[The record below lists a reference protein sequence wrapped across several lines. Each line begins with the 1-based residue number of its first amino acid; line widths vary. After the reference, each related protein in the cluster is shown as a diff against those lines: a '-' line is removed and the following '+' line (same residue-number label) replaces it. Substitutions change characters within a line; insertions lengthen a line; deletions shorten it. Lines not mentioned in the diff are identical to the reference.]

1 MAPAAASEE
10 RTLESLE
17 AERARLAQDRER
29 TQKRLEELERTAR
42 SQAME
47 AQNIVEMAVRD
58 LNLSQEKSVKA
69 LEARLDEL
77 KNSDS
82 TRAKAIEGVR
92 AEVQGVKALAEQVEA
107 GVQKVE
113 KAQSEDPCAERLED
127 VAHRTEQLEAQV
139 GRMPGETGQA
149 GGAEELSR
157 LGQEV
162 ESLKSTVQK
171 LEEESSRQ
179 DGVIKEQAD
188 ELLRLGSAKVDVE
201 LYQKDGEER
210 ATRLTD
216 LAEAL
221 EACRAE
227 SAAQQQELRGRDD
240 PTERIGDLEK
250 ACQDLKAKIQ
260 EVSEELETGMQ
271 RAADN
276 MDKVKTST
284 GAEISKNAKRSE
296 ELGKE
301 QERISGSLQSSLG
314 TLQATKAELES
325 SNKEVLEKASATQ
338 KSFEQLEKRTEA
350 TFLQLND
357 RLEEMG
363 RVERA
368 RLASI
373 EKEAVDGVARARS
386 ECRAE
391 TERLR
396 VDYEKDSSRLELDL
410 GDLHAKYDVSKQE
423 LNFFQTR
430 LAEQRDWAEEQIA
443 ELRTAAKAA
452 QVDTRETTTVTTKM
466 LHALRDDAVGFR
478 EKMAGYISTLQRSA
492 DSQGDAISTLETQ
505 RSRIRKELDGLFTD
519 HQAYVEDMDS
529 WANDVRLKVERLF
542 RALEPSRVEWHIARA
557 ERKARELR
565 RPLGL
570 KSQGFSL
577 KGLRQVAI
585 EFYPEGHHTSPE
597 GLAAVRVFMPQ
608 DAHVRYQIWIGR
620 TSEGVREHS
629 PGDSCSIDL
638 LVESWKE
645 KIVGDGSISIVLEVL
660 RDFRDQDQSLARDIR
675 IEST

>member
-1 MAPAAASEE
+1 M
-10 RTLESLE
+10 
-17 AERARLAQDRER
+17 
-29 TQKRLEELERTAR
+29 
-42 SQAME
+42 
-47 AQNIVEMAVRD
+47 
-58 LNLSQEKSVKA
+58 
-69 LEARLDEL
+69 
-77 KNSDS
+77 
-82 TRAKAIEGVR
+82 
-92 AEVQGVKALAEQVEA
+92 
-107 GVQKVE
+107 
-113 KAQSEDPCAERLED
+113 
-127 VAHRTEQLEAQV
+127 
-139 GRMPGETGQA
+139 
-149 GGAEELSR
+149 
-157 LGQEV
+157 
-162 ESLKSTVQK
+162 ESLKSIVQR
-171 LEEESSRQ
+171 LEEESSCKEMESLKSIVQRLEEESSCKEMESLKSIVQ
-179 DGVIKEQAD
+179 RLEEESSCKDGVIKEQDA

-201 LYQKDGEER
+201 LYQKEGEEQK
-210 ATRLTD
+210 TRITE
-216 LAEAL
+216 LAEGL

-227 SAAQQQELRGRDD
+227 AAALAASQPRED
-240 PTERIGDLEK
+240 PTERLGGLERACEDLR
-250 ACQDLKAKIQ
+250 ARIQ
-260 EVSEELETGMQ
+260 EVSEELEAGMR
-271 RAADN
+271 RATDDV
-276 MDKVKTST
+276 DKVKTST
-284 GAEISKNAKRSE
+284 GEQISNNAKRSE
-296 ELGKE
+296 ELAKE
-301 QERISGSLQSSLG
+301 QERISKVAQSALS
-314 TLQATKAELES
+314 TIQATKADVDQVGSRAETS
-325 SNKEVLEKASATQ
+325 CREVQEKASAIQ
-338 KSFEQLEKRTEA
+338 NGFEQLQKRTEA

-368 RLASI
+368 RLATL
-373 EKEAVDGVARARS
+373 EKEGAEGVARARS

-396 VDYEKDSSRLELDL
+396 MDYEKDSSRLELDL
-410 GDLHAKYDVSKQE
+410 GDLHAKYDVTKQE
-423 LNFFQTR
+423 MNFFQTR
-430 LAEQRDWAEEQIA
+430 LAEEHDWAKEQIA

-478 EKMAGYISTLQRSA
+478 EKVAGYISTLQKSA

-585 EFYPEGHHTSPE
+585 EFYPEGHHISPE
-597 GLAAVRVFMPQ
+597 GLAAVRLFMPQ

-620 TSEGVREHS
+620 TSEGVREHG

-638 LVESWKE
+638 LVENWKE
-645 KIVGDGSISIVLEVL
+645 KILGDGSISVVLEVL

-675 IEST
+675 IESA